1 MVRPRSKSTVDL
13 DRLEEHFASRCRAVV
28 RIPYDSHLEEGAEFE
43 LDLLSR
49 PTADAYLALAAVI
62 GDGLAMPARARR
74 FS

>member
-1 MVRPRSKSTVDL
+1 VDL
-13 DRLEEHFASRCRAVV
+13 NRLEEHFAARCRAVI
-28 RIPYDSHLEEGAEFE
+28 RIPYDSHLEEGAEVE

-74 FS
+74 V